1 MRTIAYAFTALAL
14 ALAASAAAQPVAIV
28 GAKVHTVSGAVI
40 ENATVVITG
49 DTITAVGAGV
59 RAPAG
64 ARVIDGK
71 GKWVTPGLINSA
83 AALGLT
89 EVGSLQDT
97 NDASARGDRGV
108 AATFKPWEAINPES
122 VLWAPTRNE
131 GVTSVVEVPS
141 GGVVSGQAAV
151 VDTAGTTVEELL
163 RKAPVAFVL
172 NFGATGGGGGGG
184 AGGASQGPTSR
195 AEALDAI
202 RALLTEAKTFPSRKG
217 AYEAG
222 NTRALVTGGAQLEA
236 LQPVVSG
243 TALVLVNVDRAA
255 DIRLVLGLAKEFG
268 LKIAIAGGAEAW
280 KVASELAAAK
290 VPVVTGALDN
300 LPADFSSLGATQEN
314 AALLRKA
321 GVPVILT
328 AGTRETFNVRKI
340 RQHAGNAV
348 AYGLPWAEALRAVT
362 LTPAEVF
369 GVADQIGSIAEGK
382 VANLVVWS
390 GDPFEFATDAE
401 HVFVKGREVQGPSR
415 QDQLAE
421 RYKTGKRG
429 K

>member
-1 MRTIAYAFTALAL
+1 MRTIAYVFTALAI
-14 ALAASAAAQPVAIV
+14 ATSTSAQPVAIV
-28 GAKVHTVSGAVI
+28 GAKVHTVSGGVI
-40 ENATVVITG
+40 ENATVVVTDG
-49 DTITAVGAGV
+49 TISAVGAGV

-83 AALGLT
+83 AALGLS
-89 EVGSLQDT
+89 EVGSLPDT

-108 AATFKPWEAINPES
+108 AATFKPWEAINPDS

-131 GVTSVVEVPS
+131 GVTSVVELPS
-141 GGVVSGQAAV
+141 GGIISGQVAI
-151 VDTAGTTVEELL
+151 VDTTGTTVEQLL
-163 RKAPVAFVL
+163 RKAPVAWVL
-172 NFGATGGGGGGG
+172 NFGAAGGGGGG
-184 AGGASQGPTSR
+184 APGGGASQGPTSR

-202 RALLTEAKTFPSRKG
+202 RTLLSEAKAFPSRKA
-217 AYEAG
+217 AYENG
-222 NTRALVTGGAQLEA
+222 GTRAFVTGGAQLEA

-243 TALVLVNVDRAA
+243 AALVLVNVDRAA

-268 LKIAIAGGAEAW
+268 LKVAIVGGAEAW
-280 KVASELAAAK
+280 KVAPDLAAAK
-290 VPVVTGALDN
+290 VPVLTGALDN
-300 LPADFSSLGATQEN
+300 LPSDFSSLGASQEN

-348 AYGLPWAEALRAVT
+348 AYGLSWDEALRAVT

-369 GVADQIGSIAEGK
+369 GVADQIGSIAQGK

-390 GDPFEFATDAE
+390 GDPFEFSTDAE
-401 HVFVKGREVQGPSR
+401 HVFVRGKEVQGPSR
-415 QDQLAE
+415 QDELAE

>member
-1 MRTIAYAFTALAL
+1 MRTIAYVFTALAI
-14 ALAASAAAQPVAIV
+14 AASASAQPVAIV
-28 GAKVHTVSGAVI
+28 GAKVHTVSGAVL
-40 ENATVVITG
+40 ENATVIITDG
-49 DTITAVGAGV
+49 TISAVGTGV

-89 EVGSLQDT
+89 EVGSLPDT

-108 AATFKPWEAINPES
+108 AATFKPWEAINPDS

-131 GVTSVVEVPS
+131 GVTSVVELPS

-184 AGGASQGPTSR
+184 GAGGGASQGPTSR

-202 RALLTEAKTFPSRKG
+202 RTLLTEAKAFPSHKA

-268 LKIAIAGGAEAW
+268 LKVAIVGGAEAW

-300 LPADFSSLGATQEN
+300 LPSDFSSLGATQEN

-390 GDPFEFATDAE
+390 GDPFEFTTDAD
-401 HVFVKGREVQGPSR
+401 HVFVKGKEVQGPSR